1 MVTKKSTSL
10 SVGKYDIWKGGK
22 NITLTSEEKKEKQTG
37 GTVLLGWFAKFG
49 MSYFTSVAKI

>member
-1 MVTKKSTSL
+1 MTYERGV
-10 SVGKYDIWKGGK
+10 K